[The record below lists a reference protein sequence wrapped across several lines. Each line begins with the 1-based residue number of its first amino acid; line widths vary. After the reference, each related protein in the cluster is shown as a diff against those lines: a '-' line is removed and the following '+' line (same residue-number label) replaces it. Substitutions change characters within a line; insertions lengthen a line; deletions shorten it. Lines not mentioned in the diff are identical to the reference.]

1 MVKVG
6 LNKDMKDAS
15 PSAKLDSLGKL
26 AKYQPLFVPLS
37 ILFGGLM
44 IAAAIIYTGGLGR
57 LSLSADVPYG
67 DPGTGEVEVSVDD
80 DPGIGDPNAP
90 LTMIEFSDYE
100 CPFCKSFFEQ
110 TLPQI
115 KSAYIDT
122 GKVRFVYRDLPLP
135 FHEPAASK
143 EALAANC
150 ARDQKGDEGYFLY
163 HDEIFARTTSNGEGM
178 KTADYA
184 AAATKIGLDVSA
196 FNSCLSTE
204 KFKDEVAKDLED
216 VTTLTQDYAG
226 AFPQG
231 IGTPTFII
239 GKSDSS
245 GTFTGQVVCGA
256 QPFVSFQQII
266 DALLAD

>member
-1 MVKVG
+1 MVKAHWV
-6 LNKDMKDAS
+6 KT
-15 PSAKLDSLGKL
+15 
-26 AKYQPLFVPLS
+26 YQPLFVPLS
-37 ILFGGLM
+37 IFLGGLTM
-44 IAAAIIYTGGLGR
+44 AIAIIATGGLGR
-57 LSLSADVPYG
+57 ISSSADDSGNTVM
-67 DPGTGEVEVSVDD
+67 EVEVSVDD
-80 DPGIGDPNAP
+80 NPVLGDPNAP
-90 LTMIEFSDYE
+90 ITMIEFSDFE
-100 CPFCKSFFEQ
+100 CPFCKSFFEE

-115 KSAYIDT
+115 KSVYIDT

-135 FHEPAASK
+135 FHNPAATK

-178 KTADYA
+178 KNAGYA

-245 GTFTGQVVCGA
+245 GTFTGQVVSGA

-266 DALLAD
+266 DQLLK

>member
-1 MVKVG
+1 MVKAHWV
-6 LNKDMKDAS
+6 KT
-15 PSAKLDSLGKL
+15 
-26 AKYQPLFVPLS
+26 YQPLFVPLS
-37 ILFGGLM
+37 IFLGGLTVAFAV
-44 IAAAIIYTGGLGR
+44 IFTGGLGR
-57 LSLSADVPYG
+57 ISSSAGGPADDSGSAV
-67 DPGTGEVEVSVDD
+67 TEVEVSVDD
-80 DPGIGDPNAP
+80 DPGLGDPNAP

-110 TLPQI
+110 TLSQI

-135 FHEPAASK
+135 FHNPAATK

-178 KTADYA
+178 KNAGYA

-245 GTFTGQVVCGA
+245 GTFTGQVVSGA

-266 DALLAD
+266 DQLLK